1 MADSYIGIKRV
12 EAYPEE
18 RNGQDGYVVIY
29 PDGYKSWSP
38 KDIFESAYFKWTD
51 KYDVS
56 QEDVENFINCS
67 KVLKGR
73 NAIYIT
79 YPNGYTDVVLFSLD
93 ENPYSGQMN
102 EGMQR
107 IKEHIAKHLLFVAL
121 WANNGLN
128 RNKEGDTEK

>member
-38 KDIFESAYFKWTD
+38 KDVFESAYFKLKD

-56 QEDVENFINCS
+56 QEDIENFINCS
-67 KVLKGR
+67 KVHKEGKFLF
-73 NAIYIT
+73 IT
-79 YPNGYTDVVLFSLD
+79 YPTGYKDFDLFSLD
-93 ENPYSGQMN
+93 ENPSREEMN
-102 EGMQR
+102 EGMKR
-107 IKEHIAKHLLFVAL
+107 IKEHIAKHLLFVAS

-128 RNKEGDTEK
+128 KSNLEEK